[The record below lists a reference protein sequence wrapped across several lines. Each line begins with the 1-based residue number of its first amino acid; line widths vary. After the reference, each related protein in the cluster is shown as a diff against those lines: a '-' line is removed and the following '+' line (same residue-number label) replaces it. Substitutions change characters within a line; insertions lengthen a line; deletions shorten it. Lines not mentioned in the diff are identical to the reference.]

1 MYFFVKRRSFFSFN
15 TGADSFKT
23 DELRAATHVLL
34 MDALALKMG
43 NCMKNTV
50 QLMKKKAGIRSYII
64 RFKLMKNSYDQIEED
79 VNHA

>member
-1 MYFFVKRRSFFSFN
+1 
-15 TGADSFKT
+15 
-23 DELRAATHVLL
+23 